1 MHLNFDERTK
11 RQSNIDDM
19 PKDYTEPYTTPY
31 YEELKEHGIHLPC
44 FLTHIRTDECRRVKP
59 TDARMFRMMFLTPRT
74 DGCCGTIDTSS
85 GTNLIMQW
93 RKDT

>member
-11 RQSNIDDM
+11 RQPHIDDM

-31 YEELKEHGIHLPC
+31 YDELKQYGIHLPC

-59 TDARMFRMMFLTPRT
+59 KDAKMFRMMFTPPQ
-74 DGCCGTIDTSS
+74 G
-85 GTNLIMQW
+85 
-93 RKDT
+93 